1 MHPHNP
7 QDPYNPQDPQQAHG
21 PRDPQQ
27 PQGAQSPQ
35 YQQPPAYPRN
45 PQQVPYPP
53 QYQQQ
58 PGWGTPPPVPQPPR
72 RNTGKI
78 VGFSCLGVL
87 ALFVVLGVVGAAV
100 GGGDDEDKKSTAS
113 SGQAKDDSTKDDAAK
128 SAGGKDSK
136 QDTRSDD
143 KKDAKDDDRSDAK
156 STGSQADQFKA
167 CVAKKG
173 TAGEKAAVAHVTK
186 VTGTDKRN
194 DILDSAEVF
203 TDFTGGFMS
212 ADAGDAKLITSA
224 FTSCYESDN
233 GLVTVYGSDGDM
245 ITNGNY

>member
-1 MHPHNP
+1 M
-7 QDPYNPQDPQQAHG
+7 
-21 PRDPQQ
+21 
-27 PQGAQSPQ
+27 
-35 YQQPPAYPRN
+35 
-45 PQQVPYPP
+45 
-53 QYQQQ
+53 
-58 PGWGTPPPVPQPPR
+58 PQPPR

-87 ALFVVLGVVGAAV
+87 ALFVVLGIVVAAV
-100 GGGDDEDKKSTAS
+100 GGGDDDKKSTAS
-113 SGQAKDDSTKDDAAK
+113 SSQAKDDSAKDDAAK
-128 SAGGKDSK
+128 SGGDAK
-136 QDTRSDD
+136 SDKGD
-143 KKDAKDDDRSDAK
+143 KSDKSGTGAKDDDKSGAK
-156 STGSQADQFKA
+156 SDEKATGSQADQFKA

-173 TAGEKAAVAHVTK
+173 TAGEKDAVQHVTK

-212 ADAGDAKLITSA
+212 ANAGDAKLITSA

-233 GLVTVYGSDGDM
+233 GLVTVYGKDGDM